1 MFRTIRLY
9 RCASPWPE
17 TEEELSQRL
26 GEQSFVP
33 CGAYSEKSG
42 GWESPTADAS
52 SLFCRRL
59 AGADLL
65 QLRTQTR
72 VLPAA
77 AIKEAL
83 ESRVAEYRQRMSQ
96 EPPRSELRRLK
107 EQTRDELVPKSLLKS
122 DRTRGFYLKDESI
135 LGIETATPATAEW
148 FIDHL
153 RKALGRLNCS
163 PLAFEKS
170 PLELLTKVFMR
181 RPPARFELG
190 RECRMQSQLDSRSIV
205 TWRDLD
211 LDDDSI
217 RHHLSEGMQLT
228 HLGMSYDNILSLVL
242 SNECVI
248 NKFKFFEGETADTTD
263 EEDPI
268 ARQDADFVLM
278 TGTLKRIL
286 QDLTSQLGGY
296 AAVSKQPE
304 NKPGKKPG

>member
-17 TEEELSQRL
+17 TEEALSQSL
-26 GEQSFVP
+26 AEQSFVP

-42 GWESPTADAS
+42 GWEPPAPETGI
-52 SLFCRRL
+52 FCRRL

-77 AIKEAL
+77 AVKEAL
-83 ESRVAEYRQRMSQ
+83 EARVAEYRERMAQ
-96 EPPRSELRRLK
+96 EPPRSELRKLK

-122 DRTRGFYLKDESI
+122 DRTRGFYLHEEQI

-153 RKALGRLNCS
+153 RQALGRLHCS

-170 PLELLTKVFMR
+170 PVELLTKVFMG
-181 RPPARFELG
+181 RPVARFELG

-217 RHHLSEGMQLT
+217 RHHLTEGMQLT
-228 HLGMSYDNILSLVL
+228 HLGMNYDHILSLVL
-242 SNECVI
+242 SNDCVI
-248 NKFKFFEGETADTTD
+248 SKFRFLEGEAADTTD
-263 EEDPI
+263 DANNDEDPL
-268 ARQDADFVLM
+268 ARLDADFVLL

-286 QDLTSQLGGY
+286 QDLTKALGAY
-296 AAVSKQPE
+296 APVTKQNE
-304 NKPGKKPG
+304 KKAG